1 MRSTSCSRWKTS
13 WRPNEQRPQ
22 IREAASAVV
31 TSSRLP
37 LPDLAR
43 LSAEQQA
50 VADKVAAGPRG
61 QVRGP
66 VRLWLHS
73 PELAARAQELGEFLR
88 WRTSLDPR
96 ISELVILATARH
108 YTCHYIW
115 FNHVGLALDNGV
127 SQQAIDDMKHGRPP
141 RWLQDDEAT
150 AHQLAIEILRDNA
163 PDDETLDRARR
174 AFGDRG
180 VVEVGALIAH
190 YHSGAIVLSLSDV
203 TLPDGTRECLP

>member
-1 MRSTSCSRWKTS
+1 MSR
-13 WRPNEQRPQ
+13 
-22 IREAASAVV
+22 I
-31 TSSRLP
+31 P

-43 LSAEQQA
+43 LSAEQQE

-88 WRTSLDPR
+88 WRTSLDSR

-108 YTCHYIW
+108 YTCHYVW
-115 FNHVGLALDNGV
+115 FNHVGLALDHGV
-127 SQQAIDDMKHGRPP
+127 SQQAVLDIKHGRPP
-141 RWLQDDEAT
+141 RGLQEDEAT
-150 AHQLAIEILRDNA
+150 AHQFAVEVLGRDA
-163 PDDETLDRARR
+163 PTDLTLDRARR

-180 VVEVGALIAH
+180 VIEMGALIAH

-203 TLPDGTRECLP
+203 MLPDGTRECLP